1 MNHDTYRRRKVEVG
15 RKKRNYDHEKCG
27 HAFEVRRYAISEV
40 IALLK
45 GSEQSPRI
53 QSVQELLHVLS
64 CFWACQAESNKAKQK
79 KPKIVAIA
87 RRCTHLLSHD

>member
-45 GSEQSPRI
+45 GSEQ
-53 QSVQELLHVLS
+53 
-64 CFWACQAESNKAKQK
+64 
-79 KPKIVAIA
+79 
-87 RRCTHLLSHD
+87 